1 MFDAKNDLGWSGGD
15 QAASL
20 ALPRGRVLWL
30 FGDTVQGTQAPAG
43 GYAPGSRMVHNS
55 FLVQDGG
62 CLTAVN
68 GLGGAEVIPSA
79 SNGDWYWPQSALLEK
94 GKLIVLATRVRRT
107 GPGSMDFRTVGTDA
121 AVFALHQG
129 RPVFTRMA
137 RTPSTG
143 VGDGGVE
150 YGAALVSQEAF
161 TYVYGTRKVAGDLVF
176 GRAVTLA
183 RVPAGSLLEQ
193 AKWRY
198 WTGATWSRRKAH
210 GTLIVKAA
218 PNGWS
223 TVFSVVRQ
231 PKGAYRF
238 ITKAD
243 DFLGRDVVTGASESL
258 LRPVANAAA
267 RAYPSRGSDL
277 FYNPLA
283 HPEARLVGGA
293 LLMTICHNSTDLPTV
308 LAHADL
314 YKPRFFTMP
323 A

>member
-20 ALPRGRVLWL
+20 VLPSGQVLWL
-30 FGDTVQGTQAPAG
+30 FGDTVQGTQAPTG
-43 GYAPGSRMVHNS
+43 GYDLGTRMVHNS

-68 GLGGAEVIPSA
+68 GPDRTEVIPNA

-94 GKLIVLATRVRRT
+94 GMLVVLATRVRRT

-121 AVFALHQG
+121 AVFALHRG
-129 RPVFTRMA
+129 RPVFHRMA

-143 VGDGGVE
+143 VEDGGVE
-150 YGAALVSQEAF
+150 YGAALVPQGAF

-183 RVPAGSLLEQ
+183 RVPNGSLLEQ

-198 WTGATWSRRKAH
+198 WSGAIWSPRKAD
-210 GTLIVKAA
+210 GALIVKAA
-218 PNGWS
+218 PHGWS
-223 TVFSVVRQ
+223 TVFSVVPQ

-243 DFLGRDVVTGASESL
+243 DYLGRDVVTGDSGSL
-258 LRPVANAAA
+258 LRPVANTAT
-267 RAYPSRGSDL
+267 RAYPSRGSDV

-283 HPEARLVGGA
+283 HPEARLAGGA

-314 YKPRFFTMP
+314 YKPRFFTVP